1 MFGFETPVPLSQRN
15 PAATAATAPTAAQAE
30 AATAPTAAAT
40 GVAPAAPRTSIA
52 ELAARLPPSPPAG
65 FVLPT
70 YAAAAA
76 RTQAAR
82 SEDEDNAAYRG
93 RHFRLPNSEVGDLVD
108 IEAKQSSRSR
118 VQEPDD
124 DESDDKEP
132 DEEPDDKVPDE
143 EPDDE
148 ESDDP

>member
-1 MFGFETPVPLSQRN
+1 MAGFETPAPLSQRT
-15 PAATAATAPTAAQAE
+15 PAEAATTAPTAPQAV

-40 GVAPAAPRTSIA
+40 GVAPAAPHTRIG
-52 ELAARLPPSPPAG
+52 EWAARLPPRPTRGFELPA
-65 FVLPT
+65 
-70 YAAAAA
+70 YAAAGA

-82 SEDEDNAAYRG
+82 SEGEDNATYRG
-93 RHFRLPNSEVGDLVD
+93 RFYHSPNSEVGGLVD

-124 DESDDKEP
+124 DESDAEEP
-132 DEEPDDKVPDE
+132 DEEPDDK

-148 ESDDP
+148 EGGSADP